1 LRGVQTGSNVLILKD
16 KARPIITAPKTPSKD
31 PSKTPSELPFILTPR
46 PVFGLFLMQRYR
58 FLTIDQFAR
67 GSDMYRSRAADKLRL
82 FEKHGLLGHFGNTRL
97 LGHGKTPKAYFL
109 TRKGYELLR
118 EESGLPDH
126 LLGEF
131 TAVKVEAR
139 WSAQMYHRLRT
150 VDLLI
155 SLENAVRN
163 RPRLIVVKTFLEY
176 KRVPKGSLFV
186 RETAD
191 YVDAIESTENAL
203 VPDAAFILENRE
215 TNKRALFF
223 LEMDMATERIVS
235 TGKLE
240 TRLSLHYKFEQ
251 YDRYLNSM
259 RYAQKYKEF
268 GDFGYFTMLFVTIGS
283 ERVQNIRSEMQDLSS
298 DLADYYR
305 LTTFEKAMGDF
316 LAGNWQSRALTDT
329 TVYPLVREEVTGS
342 G

>member
-1 LRGVQTGSNVLILKD
+1 LIR
-16 KARPIITAPKTPSKD
+16 KAINESIITAPKTPSKD
-31 PSKTPSELPFILTPR
+31 PSKTPSDLPFILTPR

-67 GSDMYRSRAADKLRL
+67 GSNLYRSRAADKLRL

-118 EESGLPDH
+118 EESGLPEH

-131 TAVKVEAR
+131 TAVKIEAR

-155 SLENAVRN
+155 SLESAVRS
-163 RPRLIVVKTFLEY
+163 RPRLTVVNTFLEY
-176 KRVPKGSLFV
+176 KRIPKGSLFV

-191 YVDAIESTENAL
+191 YVDAIESAENAL

-235 TGKLE
+235 TGLRE
-240 TRLSLHYKFEQ
+240 TRLSLHYKFAQ

-259 RYAQKYKEF
+259 RYAQKYKNY
-268 GDFGYFTMLFVTIGS
+268 GDFGYFTMLFVTFGE
-283 ERVQNIRSEMQDLSS
+283 ERVQNIRVEMQDLSS
-298 DLADYYR
+298 ELADYYR
-305 LTTFEKAMGDF
+305 LTTFDKAMNDF
-316 LAGNWQSRALTDT
+316 LAGNWHSRALTDT
-329 TVYPLVREEVTGS
+329 AVYPLVREEGTHS